1 MEKEITCD
9 ALVLMESQSRNPEDG
24 EINQSGFSQFSF
36 LCWYL
41 WNGSVLTFLH
51 FLNMMT
57 YAKGM
62 YVSDN
67 AY

>member
-41 WNGSVLTFLH
+41 
-51 FLNMMT
+51 
-57 YAKGM
+57 
-62 YVSDN
+62 
-67 AY
+67 